1 VSGLE
6 ATGAVVAAYVDLA
19 SAAEEGDGEVF
30 GGGFDVLLVA
40 GDGGEAE
47 ARVACLRIGEGVAQ
61 REREREREKCM
72 SNWMRSIIFQR
83 LRSSKN
89 GVHRQREPAATILL
103 LIQLQ
108 QPTRHWKVAL
118 HELPS
123 PTILHNAERRTS
135 VFGGS
140 Q

>member
-47 ARVACLRIGEGVAQ
+47 ARVACLRIGEGVRGVGVAQ
-61 REREREREKCM
+61 RERERERE
-72 SNWMRSIIFQR
+72 R
-83 LRSSKN
+83 
-89 GVHRQREPAATILL
+89 GV
-103 LIQLQ
+103 
-108 QPTRHWKVAL
+108 
-118 HELPS
+118 
-123 PTILHNAERRTS
+123 
-135 VFGGS
+135 
-140 Q
+140 